1 MTGPPM
7 AVGSTACHSHNKRL
21 CFATM
26 MECDAAIKRAVAIL
40 KGSKK
45 TVLFTGAGISVE
57 SGIPPFR
64 GPGGLWSTV
73 DPEFI
78 EIHNFRANPASCWH
92 LIRKIFYE
100 NWGEAKPNKAHYAAA
115 SMQKN
120 GIIKAV
126 VTQNIDCLHQRAG
139 SEGVLEF
146 HGTLERLV
154 CLACHEKYPAE
165 RLDEFGETPK
175 CPACRGLL
183 KPDIVFFSEPIPEDV
198 AEASFRHAR
207 EADVVIVVGTTGE
220 VMPAGLV
227 PSIAH
232 DRGAKV
238 IEVNVMPSSL
248 TSSMTDIFIQAPA
261 SIAMSKIAEAL
272 GCA

>member
-1 MTGPPM
+1 M
-7 AVGSTACHSHNKRL
+7 NDIER
-21 CFATM
+21 
-26 MECDAAIKRAVAIL
+26 AAEIL
-40 KGSKK
+40 KGSRK

-73 DPEFI
+73 DPDFI
-78 EIHNFRANPASCWH
+78 EIHNFMARPAACWR
-92 LIRKIFYE
+92 LIKKIFYD
-100 NWGEAKPNKAHYAAA
+100 NWGSAKPNPAHYAAA
-115 SMQKN
+115 AMQKA
-120 GIIKAV
+120 GFIKAI

-139 SEGVLEF
+139 SVGVLEF

-154 CLACHEKYPAE
+154 CLSCGERYPAE
-165 RLDEFGETPK
+165 RLGEFGETPQ
-175 CPACRGLL
+175 CPACKGLL

-227 PSIAH
+227 PSLAKEN
-232 DRGAKV
+232 GAMV
-238 IEVNVMPSSL
+238 IEINVTSSSL
-248 TSSMTDIFIQAPA
+248 TDSLTDIFIQAKA
-261 SIAMSKIAEAL
+261 GDAMSKLAGAL